1 MGGWRRSIVRHVIC
15 KFTVVYSPVVYRSES
30 SFSALRGRQ
39 VRVRAP
45 LVSCFVGGSP
55 PRASEGRGFAACRG
69 ACCARAVAKWG
80 GGGATLG
87 RGPGVPGRGTALEE
101 RSSAMVTAAAAGTAA
116 CSRARMRSAPV
127 RSVRTRSG
135 AAGGRRRCAHACEG
149 PSGGEVEGRGR
160 SNGGD
165 EREGGG
171 KPGPESEPFTRR
183 FLEPRI
189 DDRGLPIADAL
200 VSGWMVPSTL
210 AIGTIALRLPLPMW
224 LTPALG
230 VPALKSLSYLPAIV
244 SHGAQLAI
252 CWTAGALACKVRAK
266 PLLRAC
272 TRTHPRAHGLAI
284 PRWCRDR

>member
-1 MGGWRRSIVRHVIC
+1 M
-15 KFTVVYSPVVYRSES
+15 
-30 SFSALRGRQ
+30 L
-39 VRVRAP
+39 
-45 LVSCFVGGSP
+45 
-55 PRASEGRGFAACRG
+55 
-69 ACCARAVAKWG
+69 
-80 GGGATLG
+80 
-87 RGPGVPGRGTALEE
+87 
-101 RSSAMVTAAAAGTAA
+101 TAAAAGTAA
-116 CSRARMRSAPV
+116 CSRARVRSAPV

-272 TRTHPRAHGLAI
+272 ARTHPRAHGLAV
-284 PRWCRDR
+284 PRWCRAR